1 MENKICIQCEKPIH
15 GRADKK
21 FCDDYCRN
29 AYNNHFKRGSN
40 NLIRNISNALR
51 KNRNIL
57 ESLLIESEETIRVPR
72 ERLLASGFIFK
83 YHTHTYTNKRGD
95 IYNYCF
101 DFGYLAL
108 DNDWYL
114 IVKKKERQQNKN

>member
-1 MENKICIQCEKPIH
+1 MENKVCIQCNTPIQ

-29 AYNNHFKRGSN
+29 VYNNQTKRGSI
-40 NLIRNISNALR
+40 NLIRNITNALR

-57 ESLLIESEETIRVPR
+57 EILMNGEETYKTPR
-72 ERLLASGFIFK
+72 EKLMESGYNFK

-95 IYNYCF
+95 VYFYCF
-101 DFGYLAL
+101 DHGYLPL
-108 DNDWYL
+108 DNDWFL
-114 IVKKKERQQNKN
+114 LVKKKEKKLEQD